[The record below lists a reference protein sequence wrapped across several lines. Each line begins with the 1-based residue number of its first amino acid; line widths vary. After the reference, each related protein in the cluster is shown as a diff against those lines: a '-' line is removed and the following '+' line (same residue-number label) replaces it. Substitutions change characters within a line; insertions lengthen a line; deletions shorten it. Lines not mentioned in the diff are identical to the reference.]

1 MEPVYGCDA
10 KGGSCINGVCAGECT
25 ISGTGWAIIGGSVA
39 VLIAIIVG
47 ISCCCCGCS
56 QCCRGG
62 GGTKLVYIASARQE
76 AAEQGYAFLGAQQDQ
91 YNPRPASPGRDLS
104 RDPRFA
110 KVGSA

>member
-25 ISGTGWAIIGGSVA
+25 ISTTGWAIIGGSVA

-56 QCCRGG
+56 RCCRGDG
-62 GGTKLVYIASARQE
+62 DRVVYISNGENSRAPFLRTQDHYNSRAV
-76 AAEQGYAFLGAQQDQ
+76 AAMSTG
-91 YNPRPASPGRDLS
+91 
-104 RDPRFA
+104 RDPRYA